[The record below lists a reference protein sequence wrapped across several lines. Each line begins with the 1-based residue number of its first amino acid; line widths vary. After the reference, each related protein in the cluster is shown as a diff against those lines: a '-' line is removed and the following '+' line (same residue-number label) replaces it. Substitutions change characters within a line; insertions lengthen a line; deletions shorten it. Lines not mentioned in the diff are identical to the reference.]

1 MKIWLG
7 VLVASVA
14 AVPLSAQSAAD
25 LNRWGKDVARTLA
38 PPRAPLP
45 QLARG
50 CALNPAVAGDGGEA
64 IIGEKGI
71 IGEKRGAEGII
82 GEKGAEGIIGEKRGA
97 GEDGVAQQGPQV
109 LANRWQSAGF
119 STFRHVIEGPP
130 GRVKLVLDACTSAS
144 GGETVAVYP
153 TDRQGVRK
161 SPRIMFVIATLRG
174 NARSGSLVLPQPPRG
189 QKVSKVPVIV
199 VVENASGRPHNGSYR
214 LTVTR

>member
-14 AVPLSAQSAAD
+14 AVPLSAQSAAE
-25 LNRWGKDVARTLA
+25 LNRWDKHVARTVV

-45 QLARG
+45 NLDRG
-50 CALNPAVAGDGGEA
+50 CALNSAVAGKGSQ
-64 IIGEKGI
+64 GI
-71 IGEKRGAEGII
+71 IGEKRGAE
-82 GEKGAEGIIGEKRGA
+82 EY
-97 GEDGVAQQGPQV
+97 GVAQQAPQL

-130 GRVKLVLDACTSAS
+130 GRVNLVLDACTSAS

-153 TDRQGVRK
+153 VDRQGVRK
-161 SPRIMFVIATLRG
+161 TPRIMFVIATLRG
-174 NARSGSLVLPQPPRG
+174 NARSGSLVLPKPPPG
-189 QKVSKVPVIV
+189 QKVSKLPVMV
-199 VVENASGRPHNGSYR
+199 VVENASGRPHSGAYR